1 MNLKIKDI
9 IRCTKGLLLTGE
21 EEYECENFLRDTREV
36 KKGDTFIAL
45 KGKKHDGNLL
55 WKEALKMVLIQ

>member
-9 IRCTKGLLLTGE
+9 IRCTNGVLLTGE

-36 KKGDTFIAL
+36 KKGDTFVGL

-55 WKEALKMVLIQ
+55 WKEAFENG